1 MKTTKRVKRGAREL
15 FRVCMVDGEL
25 NQSRTR
31 DVAGRLAAS
40 HRRGALALL
49 SAFERLVRLQLD
61 RRTAIIESATPL
73 GEPVRTGIADRLHRT
88 YGASLATSFN
98 ENPGLIGGVR
108 IRVGSDVYD
117 GSIRGRL
124 RALEATL

>member
-1 MKTTKRVKRGAREL
+1 MKTKKRVKQGAREL
-15 FRVCMVDGEL
+15 FRACLVDGEL
-25 NQSRTR
+25 NDSRAR
-31 DVAGRLAAS
+31 QVAGRLAGS

-49 SAFERLVRLQLD
+49 SAFERLIRLQLD

-73 GEPVRTGIADRLHRT
+73 GEPVRTGIADRLHLT